1 MKSFIKITFFFSF
14 LFLVSCGG
22 SNVQTAKTT
31 DKDLST
37 YNSFAYLPNTN
48 PEVQGR
54 NYNNEEVTT
63 SVIETINMNMQEAG
77 YKLDREEPDLLVLVS
92 TRVDKELASRTQPVY
107 AGYPYTSGVNTVSP
121 FYSPYHYRGYSSI
134 NRVVG
139 YDTDTYQYEE
149 GTLVINLVDRQTQ
162 ETVWKGIASDNIYT
176 QGSNEAIRKLVNDIF
191 KQYPLRN

>member
-1 MKSFIKITFFFSF
+1 MKSFIKFIFCFSF
-14 LFLVSCGG
+14 LFLVGCGG
-22 SNVQTAKTT
+22 SNVQTTKTT
-31 DKDLST
+31 ERDLST
-37 YNSFAYLPNTN
+37 YDSFAYLPNTN
-48 PEVQGR
+48 PEVEGR
-54 NYNNEEVTT
+54 NYNDEEVTT

-92 TRVDKELASRTQPVY
+92 TRVDTETANRTQPVY

-121 FYSPYHYRGYSSI
+121 FYSPYHYRGYNNF

-176 QGSNEAIRKLVNDIF
+176 QGSNEAIRGLVNDIF
-191 KQYPLRN
+191 KEYPLRN